1 MREIEIVDK
10 IFAVLYLFV
19 GYVFIYIF
27 TAAYNMWDLS
37 LFTLFYALIVLMYLW
52 AKDVRPPK
60 ESWFWLAVLLAIGI
74 PFAFWT
80 VLYVFQ
86 VLALMG
92 VAAYWT
98 LSASGRLLQGGRT
111 SQWVF
116 FDGWNAFAAVPFGNF
131 GSQVQVLLKKRQEE
145 AGEKDS
151 HPLGAVLLGVV
162 LVIPVLVIILPLLSN
177 ADAGFERLAG
187 GIVDYIREHLL
198 LVLLRG
204 VFAVPVSFYLYGL
217 IFGGISGRRTDT
229 VQTEKLAEAGRQVKR
244 VPYVAACTVLTV
256 MCLIYLLFMGIQGN
270 YLFAAFTGNLPRDFT
285 YAEYARRGF
294 FELCQIGFLNLLILG
309 GVQLFAHE
317 DGESGKA
324 LGGLKL
330 LLHGLTLL
338 LILTAVSKLGMYIL
352 VYGLTVN
359 RVIPMVFLIWMG
371 LVFVALMIHQ
381 RKQIPVARFCIMAGA
396 VLFCTLCVFPVESWV
411 MKYNEWARLCGY
423 IL

>member
-1 MREIEIVDK
+1 MKEIEIVDK
-10 IFAVLYLFV
+10 IFAVLYLFI

-27 TAAYNMWDLS
+27 TATYNMWDLS
-37 LFTLFYALIVLMYLW
+37 LFTLFYALVVLMYLW

-60 ESWFWLAVLLAIGI
+60 ESWFWLAVLLAIGV
-74 PFAFWT
+74 PYAFWS
-80 VLYVFQ
+80 VLYGFQ

-92 VAAYWT
+92 AAAYWT
-98 LSASGRLLQGGRT
+98 LSASGRLLQNGAT
-111 SQWVF
+111 SQWIF

-131 GSQVQVLLKKRQEE
+131 GSQVRVLMNRGKEETQEKE
-145 AGEKDS
+145 D
-151 HPLGAVLLGVV
+151 HPLGAVLLGIV
-162 LVIPVLVIILPLLSN
+162 LVIPVLIIILPLLSN
-177 ADAGFERLAG
+177 ADAGFERMVG

-198 LVLLRG
+198 LVLIRG

-217 IFGGISGRRTDT
+217 IFGGISGRKTDT
-229 VQTEKLAEAGRQVKR
+229 VRTEKLAAAGRQVKR

-256 MCLIYLLFMGIQGN
+256 ICLIYLLFMGIQGN
-270 YLFAAFTGNLPRDFT
+270 YLFAAFMGKLPGDFT

-294 FELCQIGFLNLLILG
+294 FELCQIGFWNLLILG
-309 GVQLFAHE
+309 GVQLFARE
-317 DGESGKA
+317 EGQSGKA
-324 LGGLKL
+324 LGYLKL

-359 RVIPMVFLIWMG
+359 RVIPMVFLIWMAM
-371 LVFVALMIHQ
+371 VFVALMIRQ

-396 VLFCTLCVFPVESWV
+396 VLFCTLCVFPVESWI